1 MPHTSTELSTWGLQ
15 QQAPL
20 KEDQEIEVYESAKER
35 EREGRG
41 ERERERE
48 GRGERE
54 RERGRERQREREK
67 SPTLINVTLQREI
80 HAKF

>member
-41 ERERERE
+41 ERERER
-48 GRGERE
+48 
-54 RERGRERQREREK
+54 GRERQREREK